1 MLNMMLK
8 HSSLPRLLKEV
19 QISLGLARDGV
30 THSFRM
36 GIRRG
41 VRLIPL
47 VVSLSNHAAPH
58 PSGRWVP
65 GAGAPT
71 AGGSQEMGLFQQPPK
86 P

>member
-1 MLNMMLK
+1 MLNRTLK
-8 HSSLPRLLKEV
+8 NSFSPKLLKKA

-58 PSGRWVP
+58 PSSRWVP
-65 GAGAPT
+65 GAPT
-71 AGGSQEMGLFQQPPK
+71 P
-86 P
+86 

>member
-19 QISLGLARDGV
+19 QIQGAV

-41 VRLIPL
+41 VRRIPL

-65 GAGAPT
+65 GAATQG
-71 AGGSQEMGLFQQPPK
+71 MGVFQQPPK